1 MLDIL
6 ELPQL
11 FSYLNC
17 SNVTYRFHTKWFME
31 IHIELRYKNSSMS
44 NLSVDFCVSRNI
56 LNKNRHNFD
65 LYVREP
71 SGLNQLV
78 HDVEFDV
85 ECHNLIAAISNYLV
99 KFAKYVEPS
108 GCSIMVKETEV
119 VGDKYNEI
127 YNDPFLSTLHG
138 AGFIQ
143 TDYTEHKFGETK
155 IVTVFIST
163 KS

>member
-17 SNVTYRFHTKWFME
+17 ANVTYRFHTKWFME
-31 IHIELRYKNSSMS
+31 IHVELRCKNSGVT

-85 ECHNLIAAISNYLV
+85 DCHNLIEAISNYLV

-155 IVTVFIST
+155 IVTVFISA